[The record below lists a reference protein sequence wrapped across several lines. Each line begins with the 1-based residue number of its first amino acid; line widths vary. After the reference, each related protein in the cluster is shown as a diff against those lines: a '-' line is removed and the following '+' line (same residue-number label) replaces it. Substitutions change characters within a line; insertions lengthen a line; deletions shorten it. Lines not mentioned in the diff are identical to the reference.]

1 MDQANPQPLSFAFD
15 RQSGELSATYTPMA
29 GFPALTLAFLKQAM
43 TDQGLTK
50 LFCQDSVLNG
60 FVRQAENAKEAISQ
74 VIAQRRDG
82 EFSLEVADD
91 LMTASLTLVAPY
103 GGRAKSVEVVN
114 AIRAAG
120 ITHGI
125 LHEQLRGA
133 LSAGFCNK
141 LVIAEGVMPTPAE
154 PARFESLLEEK
165 KEELAEIDEDAVV
178 SYADMGYLLLVSA
191 GDPLMRRIP
200 PVPGAD
206 GIDIRGGK
214 VPARPVADVPFAK
227 ECVGAEPHPDDPD
240 LLVAMV
246 PGQPAVIKNGVK
258 VNPVIDVENVDLST
272 GNLTFEGTV
281 KVSGDVMT
289 GMKLHVGGDVIVNG
303 TVEAAEII
311 AGGNVTVK
319 GGVIGHSE
327 GVTAAAGTT
336 AIASR
341 ISAKGSVQVMFAES
355 AHIEAA
361 EDILV
366 IGNARQCEMLAGNEI
381 TVGKGNPRT
390 GQIIGGRVEATHTIR
405 ANVIGAP
412 TGNFTRVQVG
422 LDPYL
427 EEKIAIKEQEY
438 ARKVAELD
446 RTIKQQ
452 GYYKLNP
459 DKATPE
465 ILFETSEKRKTLAY
479 EVKVL
484 LEESSQMKEGM
495 VSAEDARIIVA
506 KAVYEGVE
514 LRIGHL
520 AWPVQSDLGG
530 GTAQVFEGDIRYN
543 PKK

>member
-1 MDQANPQPLSFAFD
+1 MEQATPQPLSFAFD
-15 RQSGELSATYTPMA
+15 RASGELSATFTPTP
-29 GFPALTLAFLKQAM
+29 GFPPLTLAFLKQAM
-43 TDQGLTK
+43 ADNGLTK
-50 LFCQDSVLNG
+50 LFHQDSVLNA
-60 FVRQAENAKEAISQ
+60 FVRKLEDSKEPVTQ

-82 EFSLEVADD
+82 EFVLEVEDD
-91 LMTASLTLVAPY
+91 LMTASLTLVAPF
-103 GGRAKSVEVVN
+103 GGRAKSVDVVN
-114 AIRAAG
+114 AIRAQG
-120 ITHGI
+120 ITYGI

-133 LSAGFCNK
+133 LSTGHCNK
-141 LVIAEGVMPTPAE
+141 LVIAQGLMATPAE

-165 KEELAEIDEDAVV
+165 QEELSEIDEDAVV

-200 PVPGAD
+200 PVPGQD
-206 GIDIRGGK
+206 GIDIKGGK
-214 VPARPVADVPFAK
+214 VPARPIADIQFAK
-227 ECVGAEPHPDDPD
+227 ESIGAEPSADDPD

-246 PGQPAVIKNGVK
+246 PGQPTVIKNGVK
-258 VNPVIDVENVDLST
+258 INPIIDVENVDLST

-281 KVSGDVMT
+281 RVKGDVMT

-303 TVEAAEII
+303 TVEAAEIV
-311 AGGNVTVK
+311 AGGNVVVK

-327 GVTAAAGTT
+327 GVAASAGTT

-341 ISAKGSVQVMFAES
+341 ISAQGSVQVMFAES

-361 EDILV
+361 ENILV
-366 IGNARQCEMLAGNEI
+366 LGNARQCELLAGNEI

-390 GQIIGGRVEATHTIR
+390 GQIIGGRIEATNIIR
-405 ANVIGAP
+405 ANTIGAS

-438 ARKVAELD
+438 SRKVAELD

-465 ILFETSEKRKTLAY
+465 ILFETSDKRKTLAY

-484 LEESSQMKEGM
+484 LEDVAQMKGGM
-495 VSAEDARIIVA
+495 VAAEDARIIVA

-514 LRIGHL
+514 LRIGHEV
-520 AWPVQSDLGG
+520 WPVHSNLTG
-530 GTAQVFEGDIRYN
+530 GTAQLFEGDIRYN

>member
-1 MDQANPQPLSFAFD
+1 MAQATPQPLSFSFD
-15 RQSGELSATYTPMA
+15 RDSGELSATFTPAA
-29 GFPALTLAFLKQAM
+29 GFPPLTLAFLKQAM
-43 TDQGLTK
+43 ADNGLTK
-50 LFCQDSVLNG
+50 LFFQDSVLNG
-60 FVRQAENAKEAISQ
+60 FVRKAEDAKEAVSQ

-82 EFSLEVADD
+82 EFALEVADD
-91 LMTASLTLVAPY
+91 LMTASLTLVAPF

-120 ITHGI
+120 ITYGI

-133 LSAGFCNK
+133 LSTGHCNK
-141 LVIAEGVMPTPAE
+141 LVIAQGLMATPAE

-165 KEELAEIDEDAVV
+165 QEELAEIEEDAVV

-200 PVPGAD
+200 PVPGQD

-214 VPARPVADVPFAK
+214 VPARPIADVPFAK
-227 ECVGAEPHPDDPD
+227 ESVGAEPSADDPD
-240 LLVAMV
+240 LLVAIV
-246 PGQPAVIKNGVK
+246 PGQPTVIKNGVK
-258 VNPVIDVENVDLST
+258 VNPVIDIENVDLST

-281 KVSGDVMT
+281 RVSGDVMT
-289 GMKLHVGGDVIVNG
+289 GMKLHVGGDVVVSG
-303 TVEAAEII
+303 TVEAAEIV

-327 GVTAAAGTT
+327 GVTATAGTT
-336 AIASR
+336 SIASR

-355 AHIEAA
+355 AHIEAG
-361 EDILV
+361 ESILV
-366 IGNARQCEMLAGNEI
+366 LGNARQCELLAGDEI

-390 GQIIGGRVEATHTIR
+390 GQIIGGRVEATNTIR

-459 DKATPE
+459 EKATPE
-465 ILFETSEKRKTLAY
+465 ILFETSDKRKALAY
-479 EVKVL
+479 EVKTL
-484 LEESSQMKEGM
+484 LEDVAQMKEGM
-495 VSAEDARIIVA
+495 VSAEDARIVVA
-506 KAVYEGVE
+506 KAVYEGTE
-514 LRIGHL
+514 LRIGHQV
-520 AWPVQSDLGG
+520 WPVQSDLSG
-530 GTAQVFEGDIRYN
+530 GTAQLFEGDIRYN

>member
-15 RQSGELSATYTPMA
+15 RASGELSATFTPTA
-29 GFPALTLAFLKQAM
+29 GFPPLTLAFLKQAM
-43 TDQGLTK
+43 TDNGLTK
-50 LFCQDSVLNG
+50 LFFQDSMLNS
-60 FVRQAENAKEAISQ
+60 FVRKAEDAKEAVSQ
-74 VIAQRRDG
+74 VIAERRDG

-91 LMTASLTLVAPY
+91 LMSASLTLVAPF

-114 AIRAAG
+114 AIRTQG
-120 ITHGI
+120 ITYGI

-141 LVIAEGVMPTPAE
+141 LVVAQGLMPTPAE
-154 PARFESLLEEK
+154 SARFDSLIEEK
-165 KEELAEIDEDAVV
+165 EEELAEIDEDAVV
-178 SYADMGYLLLVSA
+178 SYADMGHLLLVSA
-191 GDPLMRRIP
+191 GDPLMRRVP
-200 PVPGAD
+200 PVPGQD

-214 VPARPVADVPFAK
+214 VPARPIADVQFAK
-227 ECVGAEPHPDDPD
+227 ESIGAEPSADDPD
-240 LLVAMV
+240 LLVAIV
-246 PGQPAVIKNGVK
+246 PGQPTVIKNGVK
-258 VNPVIDVENVDLST
+258 VNPVLDVENVDLST

-281 KVSGDVMT
+281 RVSGDVLT
-289 GMKLHVGGDVIVNG
+289 GMKVHVGGDLVVNG
-303 TVEAAEII
+303 TVEAAEIV

-327 GVTAAAGTT
+327 GVAAGAGTT

-341 ISAKGSVQVMFAES
+341 ISAEGSVQVMFAES
-355 AHIEAA
+355 AHIEAG
-361 EDILV
+361 ENILV
-366 IGNARQCEMLAGNEI
+366 MGNARHCELLAGDVI

-390 GQIIGGRVEATHTIR
+390 GHIIGGRVEATNLIR

-412 TGNFTRVQVG
+412 TTTHTRVQVG

-452 GYYKLNP
+452 AYYKLNP
-459 DKATPE
+459 EKATPE
-465 ILFETSEKRKTLAY
+465 ILFETSDKRKALAY

-484 LEESSQMKEGM
+484 LEDVSNMKDGL

-506 KAVYEGVE
+506 KAIHDGTE
-514 LRIGHL
+514 LRIGHQS
-520 AWPVQSDLGG
+520 WPVQSDLGG
-530 GTAQVFEGDIRYN
+530 GTAQLFEGDIRYN

>member
-1 MDQANPQPLSFAFD
+1 MEQATPQPLSFAFD
-15 RQSGELSATYTPMA
+15 RASGELSATFTPTP
-29 GFPALTLAFLKQAM
+29 GFPPLTLAFLKQAM

-50 LFCQDSVLNG
+50 LFHQDSVLNA
-60 FVRQAENAKEAISQ
+60 FVRKLEETKQPLTQ
-74 VIAQRRDG
+74 VIAHRRDG
-82 EFSLEVADD
+82 EFSLEVSDD
-91 LMTASLTLVAPY
+91 LMTASLTLVAPF
-103 GGRAKSVEVVN
+103 GGRAKSVDVVN
-114 AIRAAG
+114 AIRAQG
-120 ITHGI
+120 ITYGI

-133 LSAGFCNK
+133 LSTGFCNK
-141 LVIAEGVMPTPAE
+141 LVIAQGLMPTPAE

-165 KEELAEIDEDAVV
+165 QEELSEIDEDAVV

-191 GDPLMRRIP
+191 GDPLMRRVP
-200 PVPGAD
+200 PVPGKD
-206 GIDIRGGK
+206 GIDIKGGK
-214 VPARPVADVPFAK
+214 VPARPIADIQFAK
-227 ECVGAEPHPDDPD
+227 ESIGAEPSADDPD

-246 PGQPAVIKNGVK
+246 PGQPTVIKNGVK
-258 VNPVIDVENVDLST
+258 INPIIDVENVDLST

-281 KVSGDVMT
+281 RVKGDVMT
-289 GMKLHVGGDVIVNG
+289 GMKLHVGGDVIVSG
-303 TVEAAEII
+303 TVEAAEIV
-311 AGGNVTVK
+311 AGGNVVVK

-327 GVTAAAGTT
+327 GVTATAGTT

-361 EDILV
+361 DNILV
-366 IGNARQCEMLAGNEI
+366 LGNARQCELLAGNEI

-390 GQIIGGRVEATHTIR
+390 GQIIGGRIEATNVIR
-405 ANVIGAP
+405 ANTIGAS

-438 ARKVAELD
+438 SRKVAELD

-465 ILFETSEKRKTLAY
+465 ILFETSDKRKALAY

-484 LEESSQMKEGM
+484 LEDVAQMKDGM
-495 VSAEDARIIVA
+495 VAAEDARIIVA

-514 LRIGHL
+514 LRIGHEV
-520 AWPVQSDLGG
+520 WPVHSNLTG
-530 GTAQVFEGDIRYN
+530 GTAQLFEGDIRYN

>member
-1 MDQANPQPLSFAFD
+1 MEQATPQPLSFAFD
-15 RQSGELSATYTPMA
+15 RASGELSATFTPTP
-29 GFPALTLAFLKQAM
+29 GFPPLTLASLKQAM
-43 TDQGLTK
+43 ADNGLTK
-50 LFCQDSVLNG
+50 LFHQDSVLNA
-60 FVRQAENAKEAISQ
+60 FVRKLDETKQPQTQ
-74 VIAQRRDG
+74 VIAHRRDG
-82 EFSLEVADD
+82 EFALEVSDD
-91 LMTASLTLVAPY
+91 LMTASLTLVAPF
-103 GGRAKSVEVVN
+103 GGRAKSVDVVN
-114 AIRAAG
+114 AIRAQG
-120 ITHGI
+120 ITYGI

-133 LSAGFCNK
+133 LSTGFCNK
-141 LVIAEGVMPTPAE
+141 LVIAQGLMPTPAE

-165 KEELAEIDEDAVV
+165 QEELSEIDEDAVV

-200 PVPGAD
+200 PVPGKD
-206 GIDIRGGK
+206 GIDIKGGK
-214 VPARPVADVPFAK
+214 VPARPIADIQFAK
-227 ECVGAEPHPDDPD
+227 ESIGAEPSADDPD

-246 PGQPAVIKNGVK
+246 PGQPTVIKNGVK
-258 VNPVIDVENVDLST
+258 INPIIDVENVDLST

-281 KVSGDVMT
+281 RVKGDVMT
-289 GMKLHVGGDVIVNG
+289 GMKLHVGGDVIVSG
-303 TVEAAEII
+303 TVEAAEIV
-311 AGGNVTVK
+311 AGGNVVVK

-327 GVTAAAGTT
+327 GVTATAGTT

-361 EDILV
+361 DNILV
-366 IGNARQCEMLAGNEI
+366 LGNARQCELLAGNEI

-390 GQIIGGRVEATHTIR
+390 GQIIGGRIEATNVIR
-405 ANVIGAP
+405 ANTIGAS

-438 ARKVAELD
+438 SRKVAELD

-465 ILFETSEKRKTLAY
+465 ILFETSDKRKALAY

-484 LEESSQMKEGM
+484 LEEVAQMKDGM
-495 VSAEDARIIVA
+495 VAAEDARIIVA

-514 LRIGHL
+514 LRIGHEV
-520 AWPVQSDLGG
+520 WPVHSNLTG
-530 GTAQVFEGDIRYN
+530 GTAQLFEGDIRYN